1 MNVVSGMIT
10 GVNVRKDRN
19 VEKYMDLGYSL
30 IQSVMATSSSSSTTS
45 YKNTMTIFLEECIW
59 TAMKQRIPSSSFE
72 ICESSSFWY
81 QGRSWRY
88 ECVCMK
94 EESEESEEC
103 EEGEESE
110 GSEEGKEGEQKEI
123 VIILMEKEDLY
134 LWKYKTWITD
144 FWVHSDNHGK
154 DTLDYMLVQL
164 NKFEW
169 MRMAVAFHRR
179 TTSISE
185 AVRGLDKMYVWID
198 FGIGHLYN
206 STTEEGQAALQQDIA
221 GMAAGWTGKN
231 LYWMPRGMKE
241 GTTFMG
247 PRQQQMIV
255 PFGQRAI
262 RFGNPPMWHPD
273 ADWIWPATLDAHCR
287 SIKWLIAGGVF
298 LGDAATLEAFA
309 GIFYE
314 RALRLI
320 VEQKTMTWEVNL
332 LMILYGECPEWFDF
346 YPCDHDPTI
355 LRNVLMPSV

>member
-30 IQSVMATSSSSSTTS
+30 IQSVMATSSSSTTS

-59 TAMKQRIPSSSFE
+59 TAMKQRIPSSSSSFE

-88 ECVCMK
+88 ECVRMK
-94 EESEESEEC
+94 EEDEED
-103 EEGEESE
+103 EEGEEGE
-110 GSEEGKEGEQKEI
+110 EGEQKEI

-179 TTSISE
+179 TASISE

-206 STTEEGQAALQQDIA
+206 STTEEGQAALLQDIA
-221 GMAAGWTGKN
+221 GMAAGLSGKN

-241 GTTFMG
+241 GTTFTG
-247 PRQQQMIV
+247 PRQQGQGQGLVDPRIV